1 MPAAMKISASVIA
14 SAVMCRVTSQAC
26 SPWEWPSGRAVTA
39 VSDPPS
45 AAVASRH
52 GRLWAV
58 VRAAAIVAITVG
70 SALAVYAERATI
82 ASRVASLRRSGPGWV
97 MAGFAAE
104 CASMAAF
111 ALLQQRLLRAAGT
124 RLTFGTLL
132 AVAYT
137 SNAITLAVPVAG
149 SGMAA
154 AYSQRSSAPAAPIP
168 ATVSL
173 ALLVERCL

>member
-1 MPAAMKISASVIA
+1 M
-14 SAVMCRVTSQAC
+14 
-26 SPWEWPSGRAVTA
+26 TA
-39 VSDPPS
+39 VSDPPL

-82 ASRVASLRRSGPGWV
+82 ASRVASLRRPGPGWV

-111 ALLQQRLLRAAGT
+111 ALLQQRRLRAAGT

-132 AVAYT
+132 AVACT
-137 SNAITLAVPVAG
+137 SNAITLEF
-149 SGMAA
+149 
-154 AYSQRSSAPAAPIP
+154 R
-168 ATVSL
+168 
-173 ALLVERCL
+173 